1 MTETA
6 APPLDPD
13 DVLQPSA
20 PHADADFTTG
30 FDDYWG
36 TDETKK
42 VYLGSDNKQYF
53 EIRLMTEGQRARFEK
68 DNNQD
73 LRVDR
78 DQTTTIK
85 IDPGRSRKALI
96 KAATKDWF
104 VVRGGKPVK
113 FNDANLNQFIDGA
126 NPRIIDK
133 LEKEIRD
140 YNEWLKNDLTVEEI
154 DKEIEVLQKERE
166 AAVRR
171 EAGE

>member
-1 MTETA
+1 MTDTST
-6 APPLDPD
+6 PPLDPGE
-13 DVLQPSA
+13 VEPTI
-20 PHADADFTTG
+20 PNADADFTTG
-30 FDDYWG
+30 FEDYWG

-42 VYLGSDNKQYF
+42 VYLPDGKQYV
-53 EIRLMTEGQRARFEK
+53 EIQLMTEGQRARFEK
-68 DNNQD
+68 ENNQD
-73 LRVDR
+73 LRVSR
-78 DQTTTIK
+78 DGETTIK

-96 KAATKDWF
+96 KAAAVNWF
-104 VVRGGKPVK
+104 VVRSGQKLK

-140 YNEWLKNDLTVEEI
+140 FNEWLKNDLTVEEI